1 MWTSCPF
8 LRVSDSVGLG
18 RTQEFLRCS
27 QVVLM
32 DHILRT
38 IAIDYPGSQTG
49 LILRGAT
56 RKVMFYFKGTRN
68 LCVVHQS

>member
-18 RTQEFLRCS
+18 RTQEFLRSS

-32 DHILRT
+32 DNILRT

-49 LILRGAT
+49 LILYPSSASMLYDNEL
-56 RKVMFYFKGTRN
+56 VI
-68 LCVVHQS
+68 LLL

>member
-49 LILRGAT
+49 LILYPSSASMLYDNEL
-56 RKVMFYFKGTRN
+56 VI
-68 LCVVHQS
+68 LLL

>member
-18 RTQEFLRCS
+18 RTQEFLRSS

-49 LILRGAT
+49 LILYPSSASMLYDNEL
-56 RKVMFYFKGTRN
+56 VI
-68 LCVVHQS
+68 LLL